1 MTIQEYRQILAEQT
15 ALQNLLDRLPSSRVI
30 ERRGLEFRKR
40 KVDEILASRPPVLK
54 EPAHVRVTFRGKPVV
69 GSRGLLADFGAA
81 AVKAFADAVAVVG
94 ASRDSSLK
102 FRGAIPQ
109 KEKYGLLIT
118 GTASGSFGFELE
130 ETPGDGR
137 FPEMSPVG
145 PAVKRTMSILEAA
158 VGSDDEMLL
167 DTVFDAHPRALRAI
181 RTFLN
186 KMAVREAT
194 CALEFKGRTLRFS
207 DVSEV
212 RRVER
217 RLGSDHV
224 LDEEQQM
231 TGRFLGVLP
240 SKRRFEFRNEDT
252 GRVVSGRIDPALKDA
267 GAINEVLNRPTRVT
281 VVARRVGSAGSRY
294 VLLAYQLAR
303 DLRAGSAPWS
313 VVCHSGGSPPMT
325 RPPCVHGYG
334 GEVSDASSRK
344 RQKGLARR
352 ICSGVRQGGIRRAG
366 LATMAATQ
374 RAREVATLRRWRL

>member
-145 PAVKRTMSILEAA
+145 PAVKRTISILEAA

-303 DLRAGSAPWS
+303 D
-313 VVCHSGGSPPMT
+313 
-325 RPPCVHGYG
+325 
-334 GEVSDASSRK
+334 
-344 RQKGLARR
+344 
-352 ICSGVRQGGIRRAG
+352 
-366 LATMAATQ
+366 
-374 RAREVATLRRWRL
+374 